1 MTKTEAINI
10 IRSYFVAFPI
20 QRVCLFGSFARGES
34 KADSDIDI
42 LVTFKEPV
50 DLFTFVRMTRE
61 LSEKL
66 GRKVDL
72 VTEKS
77 LHPAFR
83 SSVAK
88 DLQIIAEA

>member
-1 MTKTEAINI
+1 MTKSETIKI
-10 IRSYFVAFPI
+10 IRTYLVQYPI
-20 QRVCLFGSFARGES
+20 QRVSLFGSFARGEA
-34 KADSDIDI
+34 KENSDIDI

-50 DLFTFVRMTRE
+50 DLFTFVRMNRE

-77 LHPAFR
+77 LHASFR
-83 SSVAK
+83 ISVAN